1 MFLVRMMTREGVNND
16 DDDVNNDDD
25 ANNGDDD
32 VNNDDDHENNDE
44 GRWEQTNPFI
54 FSQSRPLLGA
64 HTPF

>member
-1 MFLVRMMTREGVNND
+1 MMTREGVNND
-16 DDDVNNDDD
+16 NNDVNNDDD
-25 ANNGDDD
+25 ANNDDDD

>member
-25 ANNGDDD
+25 ANNDDDD
-32 VNNDDDHENNDE
+32 VNDDDDRENNDE

>member
-16 DDDVNNDDD
+16 ADDVNNDDD
-25 ANNGDDD
+25 ANNDDDD